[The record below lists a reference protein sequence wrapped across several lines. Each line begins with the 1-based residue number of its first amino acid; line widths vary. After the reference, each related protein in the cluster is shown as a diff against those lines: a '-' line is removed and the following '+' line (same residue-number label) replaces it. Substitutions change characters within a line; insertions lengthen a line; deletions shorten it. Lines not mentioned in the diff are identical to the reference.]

1 MLGGDFIF
9 FKCLELNLN
18 LSKSCLLG
26 FKAVFRHFQ
35 IYHMFSDKQYQIHPS
50 SLYNNMISY
59 IVILAYF
66 GGENNDNAYNITTK
80 NIIRPKI

>member
-1 MLGGDFIF
+1 MSS
-9 FKCLELNLN
+9 
-18 LSKSCLLG
+18 SKSCLHG

-59 IVILAYF
+59 IVIQAYF
-66 GGENNDNAYNITTK
+66 GGENNENAYNITTK
-80 NIIRPKI
+80 KILPKI